1 MNIKDSRDNSYMIDL
16 NEAMNRI
23 ESRLRSARMDEDS
36 SYADASTSN
45 LTTQK
50 VPQKK
55 LNSFRVPRAYNVPL
69 SERKGK
75 SKAKTNYSKGNSYS
89 TDKKPKESKK
99 LGKKKSKGGK
109 GRKYYAGKKAID
121 DISGAVAFVS
131 NPSTPNV
138 KDEADEETETT

>member
-1 MNIKDSRDNSYMIDL
+1 MIDL

-50 VPQKK
+50 EPQKK
-55 LNSFRVPRAYNVPL
+55 LNSFRVPRAYNVPP